1 MVEEAGESWELK
13 EEVSGDHGGRAPWGS
28 GQEGRCP
35 HAENPSLS
43 GDRLGLA
50 GTHGQEG
57 APKEMPVLKFP

>member
-1 MVEEAGESWELK
+1 MVEEAGEGWELK
-13 EEVSGDHGGRAPWGS
+13 EVSGDHGGRAPWGS

-35 HAENPSLS
+35 EAENPSLS

-57 APKEMPVLKFP
+57 APKEMPVLKLP